1 MSYDPNNVFARI
13 LRKELPCIPVF
24 EDEHTLAFMDIM
36 PQADGHTL
44 VIPKFPAVTML
55 DLPPEYLAATI
66 LTTQHVARAVK
77 QAMDVPGFMIAQL
90 NGVEA
95 GQSVPHLHFHVLPR
109 RDGLELRLHAAVQAD
124 LDTLRGFANRIV
136 AALDDTGKITQT

>member
-1 MSYDPNNVFARI
+1 MSYDPNNIFARI

-24 EDEHTLAFMDIM
+24 EDERTLAFMDIM

-44 VIPKFPAVTML
+44 VIPKHPAVTML
-55 DLPPEYLAATI
+55 DLPPEDLAATI
-66 LTTQHVARAVK
+66 LTTQRVARAVK

-109 RDGLELRLHAAVQAD
+109 RNGLELRLHAVKQED
-124 LDTLRGFANRIV
+124 QNKLREFAAQII
-136 AALDDTGKITQT
+136 AALE